1 MNLFRN
7 DTAPSRF
14 AAQRDRSAQ
23 LDDIRLQRRLT
34 DAEQA
39 EADRLAHCLYMREWR
54 AAQAK
59 IEARLR

>member
-7 DTAPSRF
+7 DNSPSRF
-14 AAQRDRSAQ
+14 AAQRERSAQ
-23 LDDIRLQRRLT
+23 LDEIRLQRRLT
-34 DAEQA
+34 GPEQA

-59 IEARLR
+59 VEARLR